1 MNDFFDDRRLVV
13 ACIIGIVVVLTIS
26 IISITVVWQTNLGGT
41 TSSTS
46 NEVTGESTANIES
59 DIGKY
64 KVVNVSDEA
73 QLKKY
78 AVDLAD
84 NLEFGNIDALYE
96 LLDSGYVE
104 YFKVTKESLKAKLEG
119 KGILGKKLEMSDYV
133 YTNLNGK
140 RIYSLKYSNAD
151 NSLNGS
157 INIIENS
164 PNNYSIALDDFVA
177 YDKTPREFIKDGFK
191 FTIYDQ
197 AWFNTKYKLKATFKN
212 LNEGS
217 YVVNSSRL
225 YENNYIKLSNLAE
238 VRTLTTVLAG
248 DSVRLDKGSEM
259 NYSLE
264 FNISE
269 FSFSTIKSFIIKD
282 VKSVDTDISKDY
294 EFEI

>member
-84 NLEFGNIDALYE
+84 NLEFGNIDALYD

-104 YFKVTKESLKAKLEG
+104 YFKEY
-119 KGILGKKLEMSDYV
+119 ILLP
-133 YTNLNGK
+133 L
-140 RIYSLKYSNAD
+140 R
-151 NSLNGS
+151 
-157 INIIENS
+157 
-164 PNNYSIALDDFVA
+164 FV
-177 YDKTPREFIKDGFK
+177 
-191 FTIYDQ
+191 
-197 AWFNTKYKLKATFKN
+197 
-212 LNEGS
+212 
-217 YVVNSSRL
+217 
-225 YENNYIKLSNLAE
+225 
-238 VRTLTTVLAG
+238 
-248 DSVRLDKGSEM
+248 
-259 NYSLE
+259 
-264 FNISE
+264 
-269 FSFSTIKSFIIKD
+269 
-282 VKSVDTDISKDY
+282 
-294 EFEI
+294 